1 MRVII
6 KQNRSCTILNLL
18 NFLVNVYGIIK
29 LDLKLTIV
37 DRKYAFIIERP
48 EYLFFIDIAMFTSVT
63 TAIFSLLNLYND
75 YDNGIDFSVV

>member
-6 KQNRSCTILNLL
+6 KRNISCTILNLL

-29 LDLKLTIV
+29 LDLKLTMV
-37 DRKYAFIIERP
+37 DHKHAFIIKRP
-48 EYLFFIDIAMFTSVT
+48 EYLFFMDIAVFTSLT